1 MGRSTLEVWRMPGQR
16 WESSGRGCRVGVHG
30 FGHPDDATLPPLGG
44 PVTIADASMIRLN
57 DILQRV
63 ASYHPDPDLD
73 IIKKAYVYSA
83 KVHQGQLRKSGEPY
97 LVHPLEVAGLLAELK
112 LDEASIVT
120 GLLHDTIEDTL
131 ATYEELTELF
141 GSEVAQLVDGVT
153 KLSKFSASAT
163 LSQEEKQAENFR
175 KMIIAMAQDIRVILV
190 KLADRTHNMRTL
202 DHMAE
207 EKQRRIAQETLDIY
221 APLANRLGISWIKTE
236 LEDLSFRYVKP
247 QEFFTLQEKLS
258 KRKREREKYIE
269 DVSALIRSKLEERG
283 LKGEVSGRFKHLY
296 SIYRKMKAQAIEFE
310 QIHDIIAFRIL
321 MPTVPSCYEALGL
334 VHQLWKPVP
343 GRFKDFIA
351 IPKPNMYQSL
361 HTTVVG
367 PLGERIEV
375 QIRTPEMH
383 KVAEE
388 GIAAH
393 WAYKEGR
400 APVSKDD
407 EKFAWLRQLM
417 EWQQDLKDPKEFLE
431 TVKVDLFTDE
441 VFVFT
446 PKGDV
451 RSLPRGATPVDFA
464 YAIHSDVGG
473 RCVGAKVNGKIVPLR
488 YKLKNGDTVEVLTNP
503 QANPS
508 KDWLT
513 FVKTSRAQQRIRGF
527 IKQQQRE
534 KSLQLGR
541 ELLEREFKRFQL
553 NFNRLLKSGGLK
565 KVCEELGYRT
575 EDDLLVALGYGK
587 VVPNQVVV
595 RVVPPER
602 LAASGDGKA
611 TPPSTAAA
619 AGTSGGSMLGLS
631 RVTDFARKLVGK
643 QNSSGVQIGG
653 VDDVL
658 VRFGRCCN
666 PVPGD
671 PIAGFITRGRGV
683 TVHTV
688 GCDKALATDPE
699 RRVDVTWDVR
709 GDFKRPVTLRVL
721 TADRS
726 GLLADITNIFSKKR
740 VNISQ
745 ANCRATG
752 DDRAVNTFEVTIS
765 DLKQLT
771 DLMRT
776 IERLE
781 GVYSVER
788 I

>member
-1 MGRSTLEVWRMPGQR
+1 MP
-16 WESSGRGCRVGVHG
+16 VLGV
-30 FGHPDDATLPPLGG
+30 A
-44 PVTIADASMIRLN
+44 VSIADPSMIRLN

-97 LVHPLEVAGLLAELK
+97 LIHPLEVAGLLAELK

-131 ATYEELTELF
+131 ATSEELTELF
-141 GSEVAQLVDGVT
+141 GPEVAQLVDGVT

-202 DHMAE
+202 DHMSE

-221 APLANRLGISWIKTE
+221 APLANRLGISWVKTE

-247 QEFFTLQEKLS
+247 QDFLALQDKLN
-258 KRKREREKYIE
+258 KRKKEREKYIE
-269 DVSALIRSKLEERG
+269 DVSDLIQSKLEERG
-283 LKGEVSGRFKHLY
+283 LKGDVSGRFKHVY
-296 SIYRKMKAQAIEFE
+296 SIYKKMKSQGIEFE
-310 QIHDIIAFRIL
+310 QIHDIIAFRIITNS
-321 MPTVPSCYEALGL
+321 MPACYEALGL

-375 QIRTPEMH
+375 QIRTPDMH

-393 WAYKEGR
+393 WAYKEGK
-400 APVSKDD
+400 ALSVSKDD

-446 PKGDV
+446 PRGDV
-451 RSLPRGATPVDFA
+451 KSLPRGATPVDFA

-473 RCVGAKVNGKIVPLR
+473 RCVGSKVNGKIVPLR
-488 YKLKNGDTVEVLTNP
+488 YKLKNGDTVEVLTSP
-503 QANPS
+503 QAHPS

-513 FVKTSRAQQRIRGF
+513 FVKTSRAQQRIRAF

-541 ELLEREFKRFQL
+541 ELLERELKRYQL
-553 NFNRLLKSGGLK
+553 NFNRLLKNGELK
-565 KVCEELGYRT
+565 KVCEELGFRV
-575 EDDLLVALGYGK
+575 EDDLLVAIGYGK
-587 VVPNQVVV
+587 VVPNQVLA
-595 RVVPPER
+595 RVVPPEK
-602 LAASGDGKA
+602 LAASSADSRTA
-611 TPPSTAAA
+611 PSSD
-619 AGTSGGSMLGLS
+619 SGASHGSSGMLPGLS
-631 RVTDFARKLVGK
+631 KVTDFAKKLVGK

-699 RRVDVTWDVR
+699 RRVDVSWDVR

-721 TADRS
+721 TTERT
-726 GLLADITNIFSKKR
+726 GMLADISNTFSKKG

-752 DDRAVNTFEVTIS
+752 DERAVNTFEVTIT

-776 IERLE
+776 IERLP

>member
-1 MGRSTLEVWRMPGQR
+1 
-16 WESSGRGCRVGVHG
+16 
-30 FGHPDDATLPPLGG
+30 
-44 PVTIADASMIRLN
+44 MIRLN
-57 DILQRV
+57 DILNQV
-63 ASYHPDPDLD
+63 KSYHPDPDLD
-73 IIKKAYVYSA
+73 VIKKAYVYSA
-83 KVHQGQLRKSGEPY
+83 KVHQGQLRHSGEPY
-97 LVHPLEVAGLLAELK
+97 LVHPLEVAGVLAQLK

-131 ATYEELTELF
+131 ATPEELTELF
-141 GSEVAQLVDGVT
+141 GSEVTQLVDGVT
-153 KLSKFSASAT
+153 KLSKFQASAT

-202 DHMAE
+202 NYMRED
-207 EKQRRIAQETLDIY
+207 KRQRIAQETLDIY

-236 LEDLSFRYVKP
+236 LEDLSFRWLKP
-247 QEFFTLQEKLS
+247 AEYADLVERVGR
-258 KRKREREKYIE
+258 RKKEREKYIE
-269 DVSALIRSKLEERG
+269 DVVRLIETKLAERD
-283 LKGEVSGRFKHLY
+283 LQARVSGRFKHLY
-296 SIYRKMKAQAIEFE
+296 SIWKKMRADAIDFD
-310 QIHDIIAFRIL
+310 QVHDMIAFRLI
-321 MPTVPSCYEALGL
+321 MPTIPSCYEALGL
-334 VHQLWKPVP
+334 IHQLWKPVP

-361 HTTVVG
+361 HTTVIG
-367 PLGERIEV
+367 PLGERVEV
-375 QIRTPEMH
+375 QIRTEEMH
-383 KVAEE
+383 RIAEE

-393 WAYKEGR
+393 WAYKEGKAEVR
-400 APVSKDD
+400 RDD

-451 RSLPRGATPVDFA
+451 KSLPRGATPVDFA

-503 QANPS
+503 SAHPS

-534 KSLQLGR
+534 KSQQLGR
-541 ELLEREFKRFQL
+541 ELLDKEFRRVGL
-553 NFNRLLKSGGLK
+553 NLNKLLKSGELK
-565 KVCEELGYRT
+565 PVAAELGYRL
-575 EDDLLVALGYGK
+575 EDDILVAVGYGK
-587 VVPNQVVV
+587 IVPHQLVQ
-595 RVVPPER
+595 RLLPAEKLAETEKAPAREEGTERKESLTPVPGANGFGRMTE
-602 LAASGDGKA
+602 L
-611 TPPSTAAA
+611 
-619 AGTSGGSMLGLS
+619 
-631 RVTDFARKLVGK
+631 ARKLVGR
-643 QNSSGVQIGG
+643 QSRTGVQIGG

-688 GCDKALATDPE
+688 GCEKALATDPE
-699 RRVDVTWDVR
+699 RRV
-709 GDFKRPVTLRVL
+709 
-721 TADRS
+721 
-726 GLLADITNIFSKKR
+726 
-740 VNISQ
+740 
-745 ANCRATG
+745 
-752 DDRAVNTFEVTIS
+752 
-765 DLKQLT
+765 
-771 DLMRT
+771 
-776 IERLE
+776 
-781 GVYSVER
+781 
-788 I
+788 

>member
-1 MGRSTLEVWRMPGQR
+1 
-16 WESSGRGCRVGVHG
+16 
-30 FGHPDDATLPPLGG
+30 
-44 PVTIADASMIRLN
+44 MIRLN

-63 ASYHPDPDLD
+63 ASYHPEPDLD

-83 KVHQGQLRKSGEPY
+83 KVHQGQLRNSGDPY
-97 LVHPLEVAGLLAELK
+97 LVHPLEVGGILAQLR

-131 ATYEELTELF
+131 ATREELTELF
-141 GSEVAQLVDGVT
+141 GPEIAQLVDGVT
-153 KLSKFSASAT
+153 KLSKFSASAS
-163 LSQEEKQAENFR
+163 LSHEEKQAENFR

-202 DHMAE
+202 EHMKE
-207 EKQRRIAQETLDIY
+207 DKQQRIAQETLDIY

-236 LEDLSFRYVKP
+236 LEDLSLRYLKS
-247 QEFFTLQEKLS
+247 QEYFDLLEKVNRR
-258 KRKREREKYIE
+258 RKEREQYIGEVVGLIEGKLRERDLQGK
-269 DVSALIRSKLEERG
+269 VT
-283 LKGEVSGRFKHLY
+283 GRFKHIY
-296 SIYRKMKAQAIEFE
+296 SIYKKMKVQGIDFD
-310 QIHDIIAFRIL
+310 QIHDVIAFRLI
-321 MPTVPSCYEALGL
+321 MPSVPSCYEALGL

-361 HTTVVG
+361 HTTVIG
-367 PLGERIEV
+367 PLSERVEI
-375 QIRTPEMH
+375 QIRTEEMH
-383 KVAEE
+383 QIAEE

-393 WAYKEGR
+393 WAYKEGKS
-400 APVSKDD
+400 PISKDD

-464 YAIHSDVGG
+464 YSIHSDVGS

-488 YKLKNGDTVEVLTNP
+488 YKLKNGDQVQILTNP
-503 QANPS
+503 QAHPS
-508 KDWLT
+508 RDWLT
-513 FVKTSRAQQRIRGF
+513 FVKTSRAQQRIRSF
-527 IKQQQRE
+527 IRQQQRE
-534 KSLQLGR
+534 QSLQLGR
-541 ELLEREFKRFQL
+541 ELAEREFRRFSL
-553 NFNRLLKSGGLK
+553 NLNKMLKSGELK
-565 KVCEELGYRT
+565 TLTADMGYRT
-575 EDDLLVALGYGK
+575 EDDMLVALGYGK
-587 VVPNQVVV
+587 LVPQQLIK
-595 RVVPPER
+595 RLVPPEK
-602 LAASGDGKA
+602 LAENRAAHHASASSEASGVLGM
-611 TPPSTAAA
+611 S
-619 AGTSGGSMLGLS
+619 GLS
-631 RVTDFARKLVGK
+631 RVTEMAKKLVGR
-643 QNSSGVQIGG
+643 QNRSGVQIGG

-683 TVHTV
+683 TVHHV
-688 GCDKALATDPE
+688 GCEKARATDPE
-699 RRVDVTWDVR
+699 RRIDVQWDVR

-721 TADRS
+721 TADRP
-726 GLLADITNIFSKKR
+726 GLLADISNTFSKKG

-771 DLMRT
+771 ELMRT
-776 IERLE
+776 IESLS

>member
-1 MGRSTLEVWRMPGQR
+1 
-16 WESSGRGCRVGVHG
+16 
-30 FGHPDDATLPPLGG
+30 
-44 PVTIADASMIRLN
+44 MIRLN

-63 ASYHPDPDLD
+63 SSYHPDPDLD

-97 LVHPLEVAGLLAELK
+97 LIHPLEVAGILAELK

-131 ATYEELTELF
+131 ATADELTELF

-202 DHMAE
+202 DHMSE
-207 EKQRRIAQETLDIY
+207 EKQARIAQETLDIY

-247 QEFFTLQEKLS
+247 QEFFALQDKLN

-269 DVSALIRSKLEERG
+269 DTNTLLRSKLEERG
-283 LKGEVSGRFKHLY
+283 LKGDVSGRFKHSY
-296 SIYRKMKAQAIEFE
+296 SIYKKMKSQGIELD
-310 QIHDIIAFRIL
+310 QIHDIIAFRLL
-321 MPTVPSCYEALGL
+321 MPTLPACYEALGL

-361 HTTVVG
+361 HTTVIG
-367 PLGERIEV
+367 PLSERVEV

-383 KVAEE
+383 KIAEE

-393 WAYKEGR
+393 WAYKEGK
-400 APVSKDD
+400 ALISKDD

-451 RSLPRGATPVDFA
+451 KSLPRGATPVDFA

-488 YKLKNGDTVEVLTNP
+488 YKLKNGDMVEVLTSP
-503 QANPS
+503 QAHPS

-513 FVKTSRAQQRIRGF
+513 FVKTSRAQQRIRNF
-527 IKQQQRE
+527 IKQQQRD

-541 ELLEREFKRFQL
+541 ELAERELRRFQINL
-553 NFNRLLKSGGLK
+553 NRLMKNGELK
-565 KVCEELGYRT
+565 KLAEELGYRV
-575 EDDLLVALGYGK
+575 EDDLLVAIGYGK
-587 VVPNQVVV
+587 VVPQQLIQ
-595 RVVPPER
+595 RLVPQDKLVSEER
-602 LAASGDGKA
+602 PSQADGTGNGDNG
-611 TPPSTAAA
+611 TP
-619 AGTSGGSMLGLS
+619 SMLPGLS
-631 RVTDFARKLVGK
+631 KVTDLAKRLVGRQTK
-643 QNSSGVQIGG
+643 SGVQIGG

-671 PIAGFITRGRGV
+671 PIAGFITRGHGV
-683 TVHTV
+683 TVHTDK
-688 GCDKALATDPE
+688 CEKALATDPE
-699 RRVDVTWDVR
+699 RRVAVTWDVR

-721 TADRS
+721 TADRP
-726 GLLADITNIFSKKR
+726 GLLADISNTFSKKG

-771 DLMRT
+771 DLMRA
-776 IERLE
+776 IERLN
-781 GVYSVER
+781 GVHSVER

>member
-1 MGRSTLEVWRMPGQR
+1 
-16 WESSGRGCRVGVHG
+16 
-30 FGHPDDATLPPLGG
+30 
-44 PVTIADASMIRLN
+44 MIRLN

-97 LVHPLEVAGLLAELK
+97 LIHPLEVAGLLAELK

-131 ATYEELTELF
+131 ATSEELTELF
-141 GSEVAQLVDGVT
+141 GPEVAQLVDGVT

-202 DHMAE
+202 DHMSE

-221 APLANRLGISWIKTE
+221 APLANRLGISWVKTE

-247 QEFFTLQEKLS
+247 QDFFTLQDKLG
-258 KRKREREKYIE
+258 KRKKEREKYIE
-269 DVSALIRSKLEERG
+269 DVSTLITTKLAERG
-283 LKGEVSGRFKHLY
+283 LKGDVSGRFKHVY
-296 SIYRKMKAQAIEFE
+296 SIYKKMKSQGIEFE
-310 QIHDIIAFRIL
+310 QIHDIIAFRIITNS
-321 MPTVPSCYEALGL
+321 MPACYEALGL

-375 QIRTPEMH
+375 QIRTPDMH

-393 WAYKEGR
+393 WAYKEGK
-400 APVSKDD
+400 ALSVSKDD

-446 PKGDV
+446 PRGDV
-451 RSLPRGATPVDFA
+451 KSLPRGATPVDFA

-473 RCVGAKVNGKIVPLR
+473 RCVGSKVNGKIVPLR
-488 YKLKNGDTVEVLTNP
+488 YKLKNGDTVEVLTSP
-503 QANPS
+503 QAHPS

-513 FVKTSRAQQRIRGF
+513 FVKTSRAQQRIRAF

-541 ELLEREFKRFQL
+541 ELLERELKRYQL
-553 NFNRLLKSGGLK
+553 NFNRLLKNGELK
-565 KVCEELGYRT
+565 KVCEELGFRV
-575 EDDLLVALGYGK
+575 EDDLLVAIGYGK
-587 VVPNQVVV
+587 VVPNQVLA
-595 RVVPPER
+595 RVVPPEK
-602 LAASGDGKA
+602 LAATSAESRTAPAPDAHTGHVPSG
-611 TPPSTAAA
+611 
-619 AGTSGGSMLGLS
+619 MLPGLS
-631 RVTDFARKLVGK
+631 KVTDFAKKLVGK

-699 RRVDVTWDVR
+699 RRVDVSWDVR

-721 TADRS
+721 TTERT
-726 GLLADITNIFSKKR
+726 GMLADISNTFSKKG

-752 DDRAVNTFEVTIS
+752 DERAVNTFEVTIT

-776 IERLE
+776 IERLP

>member
-1 MGRSTLEVWRMPGQR
+1 
-16 WESSGRGCRVGVHG
+16 
-30 FGHPDDATLPPLGG
+30 
-44 PVTIADASMIRLN
+44 MIRLN

-63 ASYHPDPDLD
+63 VAYHPDPDLD
-73 IIKKAYVYSA
+73 ILKKAYVYSA

-97 LVHPLEVAGLLAELK
+97 LVHPLEVGGILAQLK
-112 LDEASIVT
+112 LDEASIVA

-131 ATYEELTELF
+131 ATSEELTELF
-141 GSEVAQLVDGVT
+141 GTEVATLVDGVT
-153 KLSKFSASAT
+153 KLSKFSASAS

-202 DHMAE
+202 DFMST
-207 EKQRRIAQETLDIY
+207 EKQQRIAQETLDIY

-236 LEDLSFRYVKP
+236 LEDQALKYLRPAEYV
-247 QEFFTLQEKLS
+247 EISEKLA
-258 KRKREREKYIE
+258 KRKREREKYIDE
-269 DVSALIRSKLEERG
+269 VVALIEAQLSERNIQG
-283 LKGEVSGRFKHLY
+283 RVQGRFKHIY
-296 SIYRKMKAQAIEFE
+296 SIWKKMKAQGLDFE
-310 QIHDIIAFRIL
+310 QVQDIIAFRLVMRTI
-321 MPTVPSCYEALGL
+321 PSCYEALGL
-334 VHQLWKPVP
+334 IHQLWKPVP

-361 HTTVVG
+361 HTTVIG

-375 QIRTPEMH
+375 QIRTEEMH

-393 WAYKEGR
+393 WAYKEGKGGTAIR
-400 APVSKDD
+400 KDD

-417 EWQQDLKDPKEFLE
+417 EWQQDLKDPKEFLD

-451 RSLPRGATPVDFA
+451 KSLPRGATPVDFA
-464 YAIHSDVGG
+464 YAIHSDIGS

-488 YKLKNGDTVEVLTNP
+488 YKLKNGDTVEVLTSPN
-503 QANPS
+503 AHPS

-513 FVKTSRAQQRIRGF
+513 FVKTSRAQQRIRGY
-527 IKQQQRE
+527 IKQQQRD
-534 KSLQLGR
+534 KSVQLGR
-541 ELLEREFKRFQL
+541 ELIDREFRRVGL
-553 NFNRLLKSGGLK
+553 NFNRMLKAGDLK
-565 KVCEELGYRT
+565 QHANDLGYRSE
-575 EDDLLVALGYGK
+575 EDMLAAVGYGK
-587 VVPNQVVV
+587 VAPHQLIQKIA
-595 RVVPPER
+595 PEKVAGNEPR
-602 LAASGDGKA
+602 EAPANGVNGSGVM
-611 TPPSTAAA
+611 PS
-619 AGTSGGSMLGLS
+619 LS
-631 RVTDFARKLVGK
+631 RVTEVARRLVGK
-643 QNSSGVQIGG
+643 QARGGVQIGG

-688 GCDKALATDPE
+688 NCEKALATDPE
-699 RRVDVTWDVR
+699 RRVDVSWDVR
-709 GDFKRPVTLRVL
+709 GDFKRPVPLRVL
-721 TADRS
+721 TADRP
-726 GLLADITNIFSKKR
+726 GLLADISNAFSKR
-740 VNISQ
+740 GVNISQ

-771 DLMRT
+771 ELMQS
-776 IERLE
+776 IESLH

>member
-1 MGRSTLEVWRMPGQR
+1 
-16 WESSGRGCRVGVHG
+16 
-30 FGHPDDATLPPLGG
+30 
-44 PVTIADASMIRLN
+44 MIRLN

-63 ASYHPDPDLD
+63 SSYHPDPDLD

-97 LVHPLEVAGLLAELK
+97 LVHPLEVAGILADLK

-131 ATYEELTELF
+131 ATAEELTELF

-153 KLSKFSASAT
+153 KLSKFSASAS

-202 DHMAE
+202 DHMNE
-207 EKQRRIAQETLDIY
+207 EKQARIAQETLDIY

-247 QEFFTLQEKLS
+247 QEFFGLQDKLN
-258 KRKREREKYIE
+258 KRKKEREKYIE
-269 DVSALIRSKLEERG
+269 DTCDLIRTKLTERG
-283 LKGEVSGRFKHLY
+283 LKGEVSGRFKHVY
-296 SIYRKMKAQAIEFE
+296 SIYKKIKAQGIDFD
-310 QIHDIIAFRIL
+310 QIHDIIAFRIIA
-321 MPTVPSCYEALGL
+321 PTAPACYEALGL
-334 VHQLWKPVP
+334 VHEMWKPVP

-361 HTTVVG
+361 HTTVIG
-367 PLGERIEV
+367 PLSERVEV
-375 QIRTPEMH
+375 QIRTAEMH
-383 KVAEE
+383 KIAEE

-393 WAYKEGR
+393 WKYKEGK
-400 APVSKDD
+400 AVISKDD

-464 YAIHSDVGG
+464 YAIHSDVGN

-488 YKLKNGDTVEVLTNP
+488 YKLKNGDTVEVLTSP
-503 QANPS
+503 QQHPS

-541 ELLEREFKRFQL
+541 ELTDRELKRFQL
-553 NFNRLLKSGGLK
+553 NFNRLLKNGEVK
-565 KVCEELGYRT
+565 KVAEELGFRV
-575 EDDLLVALGYGK
+575 EDDLLVAVGYGK
-587 VVPNQVVV
+587 VTPQQLVQRLVPEEKRTEAESNTPRTQSDG
-595 RVVPPER
+595 
-602 LAASGDGKA
+602 SGNGSPAGA
-611 TPPSTAAA
+611 T
-619 AGTSGGSMLGLS
+619 SMLPGLS
-631 RVTDFARKLVGK
+631 KVTDLAKRLVGRG
-643 QNSSGVQIGG
+643 NRSGVQIGG

-671 PIAGFITRGRGV
+671 HIAGFITRGRGV

-688 GCDKALATDPE
+688 GCEKALATDPE

-721 TADRS
+721 TADRT
-726 GLLADITNIFSKKR
+726 GLLADISNIFSKKG

-776 IERLE
+776 IERLS